1 MKVSKI
7 QQFRKLNDSMTKQ
20 LYLLTEDLDKL
31 EILLKEDVSLSN
43 NLDLKLSFTELQHFM
58 IQTLLYS
65 EDIEDET
72 YKM

>member
-1 MKVSKI
+1 
-7 QQFRKLNDSMTKQ
+7 MTKQ